1 MICLET
7 KDDLLQKY
15 TETHSLI
22 IFCGP
27 VAIFVDLR
35 ATVIKVCCCLD
46 FCEMHGCYAG
56 WDTSNISQAEYCKV
70 TFLPDS
76 CGLKSCILCIGI
88 GKRFSEAV
96 VVCKR
101 NLLQEIR
108 YLCWRLCDYL
118 KFEVC
123 TATFKVQLLKRTF
136 KVGIDVQ
143 S

>member
-1 MICLET
+1 
-7 KDDLLQKY
+7 
-15 TETHSLI
+15 
-22 IFCGP
+22 
-27 VAIFVDLR
+27 
-35 ATVIKVCCCLD
+35 
-46 FCEMHGCYAG
+46 MHGRYAG

-76 CGLKSCILCIGI
+76 CGLKSCIL
-88 GKRFSEAV
+88 RFSEAV

-108 YLCWRLCDYL
+108 YLCWRLFDYL

-123 TATFKVQLLKRTF
+123 TATFEVQLLKQTF